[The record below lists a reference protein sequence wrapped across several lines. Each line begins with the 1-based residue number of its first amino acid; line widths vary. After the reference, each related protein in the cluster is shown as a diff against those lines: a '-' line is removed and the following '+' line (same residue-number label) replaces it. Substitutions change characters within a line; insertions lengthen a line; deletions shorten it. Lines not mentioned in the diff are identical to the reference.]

1 MSEIEDNSISLMVTS
16 PPYNVGMEY
25 EEKLNF
31 SDYLNFLN
39 EVWKVAK
46 EKLIPGGRFAIN
58 VANTGRNPYIPL
70 SSYIPKQLLDL
81 GMVPEGEIIWQ
92 KPVANSFGSCA
103 WGSWLMPSNPIL
115 EDRHEYILIFRK
127 DERRRK
133 INLIPN
139 ELKERSRLQKDDFLN
154 LRSSTWQIRPA
165 PANGHPCPFP
175 EELPNRLIRLYTFIG
190 DIVLDPFMGGGTS
203 ASAALQLGRNFLGY
217 EIVSNYCQ
225 TAQQRGLNIKYFSN
239 FDNALDTGLIR
250 RDSFNCETNPPF
262 YISAHG
268 NPEQ

>member
-1 MSEIEDNSISLMVTS
+1 MSEIEDNSIALMVTS

-25 EEKLNF
+25 EKKLNF

-39 EVWKVAK
+39 DVWTTAK

-58 VANTGRNPYIPL
+58 IANTGRNPYIPL
-70 SSYIPKQLLDL
+70 ASHITQQLLNI

-92 KPVANSFGSCA
+92 KPVANSHGSCA

-133 INLIPN
+133 LDKILPDI
-139 ELKERSRLQKDDFLN
+139 KEKSRLDKDDFLN

-175 EELPNRLIRLYTFIG
+175 EELPNRLIRLYTFCG
-190 DIVLDPFMGGGTS
+190 DVVLDPFMGRGTT
-203 ASAALQLGRNFLGY
+203 AIEAATLDRHYVGY

-225 TAQQRGLNIKYFSN
+225 TAQQHGLNVKYFSN

-250 RDSFNCETNPPF
+250 RDSFHCETDSLCHN
-262 YISAHG
+262 SDHME
-268 NPEQ
+268 PER